1 MARRRQVDIN
11 TMKRRNVYILV
22 EESFREL
29 RSRILLARAIL
40 RPDVDIIIGQQWWF
54 AANLQHLPLGVA
66 LFKGNNSAQANVMA
80 SAKRAGHSVA
90 SIEEEAFGLKAHDV
104 FATLFDERVSN
115 VCDLFL
121 VQGDN
126 LANFLRARFPSAQ
139 EKIKV
144 VGNSRTEALQ
154 SYLQFKADDE
164 ASAFR
169 ERHGP
174 FILINTNYA
183 SINPFDYDAYTYFR
197 RCVGVGVLNPGSV
210 TEMEMFHSQC
220 LWEQQNLRVLIS
232 FIHKMATEHSE
243 IPIVLRPHPSENQA
257 IWHSSLGNL
266 SSLHIVSD
274 DDHLPWTQAC
284 LALVHSGSTTG
295 LEAVLLGREG
305 INICAGVSAWHTRFI
320 ASVVNTN
327 VKDAD
332 EAVAAVEREL
342 SDGWGLKSNSQRLSD
357 LQAYLRTDDD
367 QSPSEKIAD
376 ALLAIIPPGTNSTLN
391 LRLLRIP
398 ESSGRQRFKAF
409 VPRAKL
415 EDLLRRDAGPE
426 GQEPEIRID
435 ELAPSVWRLRTP
447 QGNEA

>member
-1 MARRRQVDIN
+1 M
-11 TMKRRNVYILV
+11 TRRNLYILV

-29 RSRILLARAIL
+29 RSRVLLVRAIL

-54 AANLQHLPLGVA
+54 AANLRHLPLGVV
-66 LFKGNNSAQANVMA
+66 LFKGNNSAQADFMA
-80 SAKRAGHSVA
+80 AAKRAGHSVA

-104 FATLFDERVSN
+104 FATLFDERVCS

-121 VQGDN
+121 VQGND
-126 LANFLRARFPSAQ
+126 LADFLRARFPSAL

-144 VGNSRTEALQ
+144 VGNPRTEALQ
-154 SYLQFKADDE
+154 SYLRSGSDRE

-169 ERHGP
+169 ARHGP
-174 FILINTNYA
+174 FILVNTNYA

-197 RCVGVGVLNPGSV
+197 RCIGVGVLDPGNAA
-210 TEMEMFHSQC
+210 EMEMFHGQC
-220 LWEQQNLRVLIS
+220 LWEKQNLRVLIA
-232 FIHKMATEHSE
+232 FIRKMAAEHPE

-266 SSLHIVSD
+266 SSLYIVSD
-274 DDHLPWTQAC
+274 DDHLPWTLAC
-284 LALVHSGSTTG
+284 SALVHSGSTTG

-305 INICAGVSAWHTRFI
+305 INICAGVSAWHDRFI

-342 SDGWGLKSNSQRLSD
+342 SVGWASKSMSQRLSD

-376 ALLAIIPPGTNSTLN
+376 ALLAICPLGIGSDLN
-391 LRLLRIP
+391 VGRLRIP

-409 VPRAKL
+409 VPREKL
-415 EDLLRRDAGPE
+415 EDLLREVAGSE
-426 GQEPEIRID
+426 GQESDIRID
-435 ELAPSVWRLRTP
+435 ELAPSVWRLRAP
-447 QGNEA
+447 QRSEA